1 MMIFNQCIQSRLLT
15 MVKSISS
22 WHIICFFFRFNEWH
36 HCLVCGAWPFVPP
49 WLQYTF
55 LRIDDINTL
64 LNYLNN
70 LGNML
75 ASYVRARC
83 AGQTLFVC
91 SLHPN
96 STDREERRYFCPYEI
111 CTFLEG
117 RSRVSG
123 PNLWC
128 FSLFDAG
135 YFIVVFLGSFAVLT
149 VSPVSTPPGTDGG
162 HAARLIRGKT
172 AWCYMT
178 YINILPRNGD
188 FR

>member
-128 FSLFDAG
+128 LMRDILLWYFWVHSQFLRSLQW
-135 YFIVVFLGSFAVLT
+135 VPPLGQMDVTQHVWFGEK
-149 VSPVSTPPGTDGG
+149 P
-162 HAARLIRGKT
+162 RGVT
-172 AWCYMT
+172 WRT
-178 YINILPRNGD
+178 
-188 FR
+188 